1 MEDMILEQAE
11 QVDGYALYKRFL
23 RRYVES
29 YKQYV
34 KLTDDEIDKITK
46 RVLMNDFVY
55 ENLEQEVCDILEGM
69 GKFKGMV

>member
-1 MEDMILEQAE
+1 MQDLILEQDG
-11 QVDGYALYKRFL
+11 QVDGYILYKRFL